1 MVRPVAE
8 HSEAP
13 SPQPRFEFDRRPL
26 GWVVLSR
33 LKRQVLLLGLFSAF
47 LWIRSMTP
55 PEGLDETA
63 WSALTIFSLCGALWA
78 TGALP
83 PAVTSL
89 LAMALIPMFGVM
101 SAGETY
107 AFFGSKVVFFILGAF
122 MLSAAM
128 MATGLS
134 RRIASVFVR
143 RFGATPR
150 RLILAVFLL
159 CAFASTL
166 MSGHAVAAM
175 VFPIITD
182 LAKAMKL
189 AKGRSPMGRGLF
201 LAMAWGC
208 IIGGSL
214 TVLGGGR
221 GPLAIGLLEEA
232 TQEAHTI
239 TFAGFMTYSWPLVLA
254 LLVFAGW
261 QLRARFEPEV
271 SSTAAALDAL
281 EEQIHQMGKLS
292 PREFVVGVVLVV
304 TVALWA
310 FAGDSL
316 GLANIAIV
324 SMGALFSLG
333 ALQWREVEAHVNW
346 GIVVMYGGAIGLGSV
361 MERSGA
367 AAWLTERV
375 LEGTQV
381 GPGGLMLGLAI
392 ASAILTEF
400 MSNSAVVAMLM
411 PPALAFAEA
420 HGVNLA
426 AITMVVVLPS
436 NFAYIFPIA
445 TPVTGLAWSSGHLER
460 GTVLSNGLVLH
471 LVSWALMAALIFL
484 YWPAVGLF

>member
-1 MVRPVAE
+1 MT
-8 HSEAP
+8 HDSEGSTP
-13 SPQPRFEFDRRPL
+13 GPRFEIDRRPL

-33 LKRQVLLLGLFSAF
+33 LKRQILLLVLFCAF
-47 LWIRSMTP
+47 LWLRALTP
-55 PEGLDETA
+55 PDGLDETA
-63 WSALTIFSLCGALWA
+63 WSALSIFSFCGALWA

-83 PAVTSL
+83 PAITSL

-150 RLILAVFLL
+150 RLILSVFLL
-159 CAFASTL
+159 CASAATL

-175 VFPIITD
+175 VFPIVTD
-182 LAKAMKL
+182 LTRALKL
-189 AKGRSPMGRGLF
+189 EKGRSHMGQALF
-201 LAMAWGC
+201 FAMAWGC

-232 TQEAHTI
+232 TGEAFTI
-239 TFAGFMTYSWPLVLA
+239 TFAGFMAYSWPLVLA
-254 LLVFAGW
+254 MLLFAGW
-261 QLRARFEPEV
+261 QLHSRFKPEV
-271 SSTAAALDAL
+271 ESTGAALAAL
-281 EEQIHQMGKLS
+281 EEQIHEMGKLS
-292 PREFVVGVVLVV
+292 PRELVVGVVLVV

-333 ALQWREVEAHVNW
+333 ALQWREIEAHVNW

-367 AAWLTERV
+367 AQWLTDQV
-375 LEGTQV
+375 LSGTSL
-381 GPGGLMLGLAI
+381 GPGGLMMGLAI

-411 PPALAFAEA
+411 PPALAFAESQ
-420 HGVNLA
+420 GVNLA

-445 TPVTGLAWSSGHLER
+445 TPVTGLAWSSGFLESR
-460 GTVLSNGLVLH
+460 TVARNGVVLH
-471 LVSWALMAALIFL
+471 LVSWLVMAALIFS
-484 YWPAVGLF
+484 YWPSVGLL